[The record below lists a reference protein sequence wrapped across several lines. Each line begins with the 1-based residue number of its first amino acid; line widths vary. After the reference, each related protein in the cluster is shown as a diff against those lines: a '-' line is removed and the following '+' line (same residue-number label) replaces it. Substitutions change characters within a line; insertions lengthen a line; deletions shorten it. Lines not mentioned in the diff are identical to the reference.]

1 MAFEGFTTIYKEGE
15 GYYEEKKS
23 RFLGFIYHVSSE
35 DDVSEILKPMKKKFW
50 DSRHI
55 CYAYILGSDGS
66 KQKFSDD
73 GEPSGT
79 AGKPILDVLSGRG
92 LSDTL
97 AVVVRYFG
105 GVLLGTGGLVR
116 AYHEACADAL
126 NNATLIEMYSGRM
139 FTISLDYTTYGKL
152 TYYLNQENITVL
164 STDYADAVTLKF
176 PVPNADVSRV
186 EADITD
192 MTGGSCPIEKSD
204 IISYGVT
211 DDGIITDEN

>member
-1 MAFEGFTTIYKEGE
+1 MSQEGFTTVYSAGE

-23 RFLGFIYHVSSE
+23 RFLGFIYHVKSE
-35 DDVSEILKPMKKKFW
+35 EEVADILKPMKKKFW
-50 DSRHI
+50 DARHI

-105 GVLLGTGGLVR
+105 GVLLGKIGR
-116 AYHEACADAL
+116 AH
-126 NNATLIEMYSGRM
+126 
-139 FTISLDYTTYGKL
+139 
-152 TYYLNQENITVL
+152 V
-164 STDYADAVTLKF
+164 
-176 PVPNADVSRV
+176 
-186 EADITD
+186 
-192 MTGGSCPIEKSD
+192 
-204 IISYGVT
+204 
-211 DDGIITDEN
+211 